1 MRMMKGSGFIERK
14 GFRQVGKSENG
25 LVPGVIPL
33 LYDDYTVHYY
43 RIHFEQGVHRR

>member
-1 MRMMKGSGFIERK
+1 MKVSGLVEQK

-33 LYDDYTVHYY
+33 LYYV
-43 RIHFEQGVHRR
+43 